1 MICIIPVGH
10 LQHCS
15 SLHRTTTC
23 ILFYCKYSNREY
35 RMAEIIDN
43 EKSPV
48 RKLANKEISK
58 YIDK

>member
-35 RMAEIIDN
+35 RMAEIIDD
-43 EKSPV
+43 EKSFV
-48 RKLANKEISK
+48 RKLANKSVSALISK
-58 YIDK
+58 